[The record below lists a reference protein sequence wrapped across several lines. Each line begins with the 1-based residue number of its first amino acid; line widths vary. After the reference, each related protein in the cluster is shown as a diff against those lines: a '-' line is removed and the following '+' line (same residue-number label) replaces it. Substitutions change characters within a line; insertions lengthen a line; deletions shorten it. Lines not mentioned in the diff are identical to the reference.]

1 MWVIYQWIKKNSY
14 PLLAIALFFFSFNQI
29 LQYQIYQHSFYFNSS
44 ISFVRSIDQWRS
56 NITGFINL
64 KTENEQL
71 RNENLYLRNAIAYSD
86 SLIGLYD
93 QIKGD
98 TGYIDT
104 ISTPGKRRKISYD
117 FVSAKVIR
125 NTTNRPE
132 NYFYIDKGS
141 VHGIK
146 EQMAVLGPEGVV
158 GVIIQTT
165 KHYSVGM
172 SLLNSKFETTPFLQ
186 RTGLREGVLKW
197 DGENSN
203 SVTLDEINRTAK
215 IKVGDAVLTS
225 NYSSIFPPYQPI
237 GKVKR
242 VNTNNTS
249 QFLEIE
255 VELATNFN
263 KINTVYCVSTRFK
276 NEMDS
281 LQNSILTNPMSNNN
295 GQNKQ

>member
-14 PLLAIALFFFSFNQI
+14 PLLAFSLFLFSFNQI

-44 ISFVRSIDQWRS
+44 ISFIRSIDEWRS
-56 NITGFINL
+56 NFTSFVNL
-64 KTENEQL
+64 KTENDKLRTENLFL
-71 RNENLYLRNAIAYSD
+71 RNSIAYSD

-98 TGYIDT
+98 TTYLDT
-104 ISTPGKRRKISYD
+104 LTSTDKIRKISYD
-117 FVSAKVIR
+117 YISAKVIR
-125 NTTNRPE
+125 NSTNRPD
-132 NYFYIDKGS
+132 NYFYLDKGS

-146 EQMAVLGPEGVV
+146 EQMAVVGPEGIV

-172 SLLNSKFETTPFLQ
+172 SVLNSKFETTPLLK
-186 RTGLREGVLKW
+186 RLGLREGVLKW
-197 DGENSN
+197 NGSDSRVM
-203 SVTLDEINRTAK
+203 SLDEISRTE
-215 IKVGDAVLTS
+215 KVKRGDVVLTS

-237 GKVKR
+237 GKVKK
-242 VNTNNTS
+242 VNTNTSS

-255 VELATNFN
+255 IELSTNFN
-263 KINTVYCVSTRFK
+263 KLNTVYCVSTRFK

-281 LQNSILTNPMSNNN
+281 LENSPLISPVSGKND
-295 GQNKQ
+295 KKK